1 MIFWVTLQ
9 LEFEPVDHGL
19 EGCWHELIMKVKN
32 IIKYIVSLALAA
44 LLLWASF
51 REVEWQDF
59 LEGIKD
65 CRWEFVLL
73 SMALGAFAF
82 WLRGLRW
89 RRLLLPIDDS
99 ISRMT
104 TFNGVNIGNIS
115 NFVFPRIGEFVRC
128 GVITRRSVPVDPSD
142 PSQKKATYDKVL
154 GTVVLERGWELLVM
168 LLMLAIVV
176 IGGFERFGS
185 FFMEQIWLPMSS
197 RLDFS
202 IWWIVAALAGAAGLA
217 LYALWRFRESN
228 SFCSKV
234 WGVFKG
240 ILQGFSSC
248 FKMEKKWLFFA
259 YTILIWV
266 TYWFMAA
273 SIVWTAPF
281 LDGLDMIDALFLSLV
296 GGLGFAVPV
305 PGGIGAFHFIIGLAL
320 SMVYGLPMEMGIIYA
335 TLSHTCQAI
344 TQIIFG
350 LFSYAY
356 EAIRQ

>member
-1 MIFWVTLQ
+1 MNFWITLH
-9 LEFEPVDHGL
+9 PD
-19 EGCWHELIMKVKN
+19 MKVKS
-32 IIKYIVSLALAA
+32 IIKYVISLALAA
-44 LLLWASF
+44 ILLWASF
-51 REVEWQDF
+51 REVEWQNF
-59 LEGIKD
+59 IEGVKG
-65 CRWEFVLL
+65 CRWEYVLL

-104 TFNGVNIGNIS
+104 AFNGVNIGNIS

-128 GVITRRSVPVDPSD
+128 GVITRRSAPADQSD

-168 LLMLAIVV
+168 LLMLAVV
-176 IGGFERFGS
+176 VVGGFDRFGS

-202 IWWIVAALAGAAGLA
+202 IWWIVAAFAGAAGLA

-228 SFCSKV
+228 AFCSKV

-248 FKMEKKWLFFA
+248 LKMEKKWLFFA
-259 YTILIWV
+259 YTALIWV

-273 SIVWTAPF
+273 SIMWAAPF
-281 LDGLDMIDALFLSLV
+281 LEGLDMIDALFLSLV

-305 PGGIGAFHFIIGLAL
+305 PGGIGAFHFVIGLAL

-335 TLSHTCQAI
+335 TISHTCQAI
-344 TQIIFG
+344 TQILFG

-356 EAIRQ
+356 EAIRR